1 MKSTTRAIH
10 FVLPPDTIRNMTN
23 GIFLPPLISCCIPLI
38 RRDIVIR
45 CACLV
50 HYLNNQLLVVKPRN
64 KNVWYL
70 PGGKIDDG
78 ENIRSA
84 LIRELQ
90 EELNIQLREEDI
102 TYLRSV
108 IGPSHDYFDDTL
120 LHCFTTTA
128 ASLDIQPNNEIEQA
142 RYIAYGDVEVA
153 PLVSTFIR

>member
-1 MKSTTRAIH
+1 M
-10 FVLPPDTIRNMTN
+10 
-23 GIFLPPLISCCIPLI
+23 
-38 RRDIVIR
+38 IR

-128 ASLDIQPNNEIEQA
+128 ESLDIQPNNEIEHV
-142 RYIAYGDVEVA
+142 RYIARGDVEVA
-153 PLVSTFIR
+153 PLVSAFIR